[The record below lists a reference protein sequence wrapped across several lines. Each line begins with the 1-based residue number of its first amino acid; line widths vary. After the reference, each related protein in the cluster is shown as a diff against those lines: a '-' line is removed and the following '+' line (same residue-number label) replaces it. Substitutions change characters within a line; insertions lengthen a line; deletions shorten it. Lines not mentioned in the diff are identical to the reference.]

1 MIELVA
7 FLGNPGMEHA
17 GNRHNAPWLL
27 ARKLPFYD
35 ALSWRDKYKG
45 RYAEIDGSRIV
56 PYAGPD
62 FSGIPPE
69 RLRFIMPLTFMN
81 LSGESVAAAASFFKI
96 PPEGILVVH
105 DELELP
111 LGTVSLKAGGGL
123 GGHNGLRSVKAS
135 LGTADFRRLR
145 IGIGRPDD
153 RLPGQGGPPGSGKG
167 VYEWVLS
174 DFTPDEAPTLQTAL
188 EAASTLHISTICH
201 GGEVGGARGEKADGP
216 LVGGEKPPA
225 G

>member
-1 MIELVA
+1 MIELAA
-7 FLGNPGMEHA
+7 FLGNPGPEYA

-27 ARKLPFYD
+27 AGKLPFYD

-62 FSGIPPE
+62 FTGAPPE

-81 LSGESVAAAASFFKI
+81 LSGESVAAAAVFFKI
-96 PPEGILVVH
+96 PPEGIIVVH

-111 LGTVSLKAGGGL
+111 LGTISLKYAGGL
-123 GGHNGLRSVKAS
+123 GGHNGLRSLKAS
-135 LGTADFRRLR
+135 LGTADFWRLR
-145 IGIGRPDD
+145 IGIGRPGD

-174 DFTPDEAPTLQTAL
+174 DFTREEAPALDAALDAAAALLVQALTA
-188 EAASTLHISTICH
+188 
-201 GGEVGGARGEKADGP
+201 
-216 LVGGEKPPA
+216 PPA
-225 G
+225 TLLPAWAKKNALAAGHVSPA